1 MEKMLPV
8 VLATALF
15 ACCASNASAADL
27 KIGANDSV
35 QSALAGQKGTRV
47 TVRTRSGQDIT
58 GAVREVNANVV
69 QLGAVGGKE
78 FFDAVV
84 PLSAID
90 AIYVRVKE

>member
-1 MEKMLPV
+1 MKKMLSVWIAAAV
-8 VLATALF
+8 V
-15 ACCASNASAADL
+15 ACSASVTSAADL
-27 KIGANDSV
+27 KIGASDSV
-35 QSALAGQKGTRV
+35 QSALTAQKGTRV
-47 TVRTRSGQDIT
+47 TLRTRSGQDIT

-78 FFDAVV
+78 FFDALV